1 MNTAERKSQL
11 LARRGALLDRLEKIK
26 RDVTQAH
33 SSDFAEQAQERE
45 NDEVLDSLGNE
56 TRVALSRVN
65 RALEL
70 LERGEYG
77 FCEACGQEIA
87 EGRLEVIPDATH
99 CVRCAE

>member
-11 LARRGALLDRLEKIK
+11 LARRGELLDRLEKIK